1 MRRWTT
7 QVKPLLFRGGVG
19 VVDAGSGHHPA
30 ATSEQARKSR
40 CPSSEEEGRARGR
53 HSMVLAAVFLALAA
67 AMATAQSDVFD
78 PRAIANREREQLLT
92 AKRQSADAMAR
103 SAALEAQATA
113 AHDEAERL
121 KKRSAALAAR
131 IQSAEADINAGEARV
146 ALVTRRLK
154 TQDARLAE
162 QRQPLLELTAALQQ
176 LSRQPPV
183 SVLAQPGS
191 LTDMVH
197 ARAVIDAAMP
207 VIQRR
212 TVGVRR
218 ELAALRTARQQQTI
232 ALQALAASKAE
243 LAQRRDA
250 LTRLE
255 NEGRL
260 RSRELMS
267 SAQLEADRALGLG
280 EKARDIVELM
290 DALETDG
297 AVRGELAQLAGPMPR
312 PRDPTSPLIRTA
324 PPAPTEAELS
334 RGVYRLPAVGRI
346 VAGLGEVN
354 DSGVRSRGITIA
366 ARSGGQVVAPAPGRV
381 SFAGDYRGYGKIIII
396 DHGGGW
402 ISLVTGM
409 IALSAGVGD
418 TLDAGAPIGRAGSD
432 DSRITVELRR
442 AGRPVDI
449 ARMLG

>member
-1 MRRWTT
+1 MRRA
-7 QVKPLLFRGGVG
+7 F
-19 VVDAGSGHHPA
+19 A
-30 ATSEQARKSR
+30 ALAI
-40 CPSSEEEGRARGR
+40 
-53 HSMVLAAVFLALAA
+53 AAVFAGGALAL
-67 AMATAQSDVFD
+67 AQSDVFD
-78 PRAIANREREQLLT
+78 PAAIAARERDQLLG
-92 AKRQSADAMAR
+92 AKQQSAAAMAR
-103 SAALEAQATA
+103 SALLEKQALAAGSEA
-113 AHDEAERL
+113 DRL

-131 IQSAEADINAGEARV
+131 IQSAEADISAGEARV
-146 ALVTRRLK
+146 ALVSRRLSA
-154 TQDARLAE
+154 QRARLA
-162 QRQPLLELTAALQQ
+162 QQQQPLLELAASLQQ

-207 VIQRR
+207 VIERR
-212 TVGVRR
+212 TAGARR
-218 ELAALRTARQQQTI
+218 ELAALQRVRQQQAV
-232 ALQALAASKAE
+232 ALKALSSSKAQ
-243 LAQRRDA
+243 LAHRRDA

-280 EKARDIVELM
+280 EKARDIVDLM
-290 DALETDG
+290 DSLEADG
-297 AVRGELAQLAGPMPR
+297 AVRAELAQLAGPLPR
-312 PRDPTSPLIRTA
+312 PRNPQGSIVGAA
-324 PPAPTEAELS
+324 PPAAAEAELTQ
-334 RGVYRLPAVGRI
+334 GAYRLPVVGRI

-354 DSGVRSRGITIA
+354 ESGVRSRGVTIA
-366 ARSGGQVVAPAPGRV
+366 ARPGGQVVAPAPGRV
-381 SFAGDYRGYGKIIII
+381 GFAGDYRGYGKIVII

-402 ISLVTGM
+402 VSLLTGM
-409 IALSAGVGD
+409 IALSVGVGD

-449 ARMLG
+449 VAMIG

>member
-1 MRRWTT
+1 MRRW
-7 QVKPLLFRGGVG
+7 
-19 VVDAGSGHHPA
+19 
-30 ATSEQARKSR
+30 
-40 CPSSEEEGRARGR
+40 
-53 HSMVLAAVFLALAA
+53 AA
-67 AMATAQSDVFD
+67 ALILGLAVVGGAYAAAQSDVFD
-78 PRAIANREREQLLT
+78 ADAIASRERQQLLA
-92 AKRQSADAMAR
+92 AKQQSADALAR
-103 SAALEAQATA
+103 SSALEAQATA
-113 AHDEAERL
+113 ARDEADRL

-154 TQDARLAE
+154 EQEARLAE
-162 QRQPLLELTAALQQ
+162 QQQPLLELTAALQQ

-207 VIQRR
+207 VIAKR
-212 TVGVRR
+212 TEGVRR
-218 ELAALRTARQQQTI
+218 ELAQLRATHRQQAI
-232 ALQALAASKAE
+232 ALKALASSKAQ

-260 RSRELMS
+260 RSRELLS
-267 SAQLEADRALGLG
+267 SAQLESDRALGLG

-290 DALETDG
+290 DTLETDS
-297 AVRGELAQLAGPMPR
+297 ATRGELAQLAGPVQR
-312 PRDPTSPLIRTA
+312 PRDPSSAATQA
-324 PPAPTEAELS
+324 PPPPAAEAELA
-334 RGVYRLPAVGRI
+334 RGAYRLPVVGRI

-366 ARSGGQVVAPAPGRV
+366 ARPGGQVVAPAPGRV
-381 SFAGDYRGYGKIIII
+381 SFAGDYRGYGKILII

-402 ISLVTGM
+402 TSLVTGL
-409 IALSAGVGD
+409 IGLSVSVGD
-418 TLDAGAPIGRAGSD
+418 TLDAGTPIGRAGSD

>member
-1 MRRWTT
+1 MRHW
-7 QVKPLLFRGGVG
+7 
-19 VVDAGSGHHPA
+19 
-30 ATSEQARKSR
+30 
-40 CPSSEEEGRARGR
+40 
-53 HSMVLAAVFLALAA
+53 AA
-67 AMATAQSDVFD
+67 ALILGLAVAGGAYAAAQSDVFD
-78 PRAIANREREQLLT
+78 ADAIASRERQQLLA
-92 AKRQSADAMAR
+92 AKQQSADALAR
-103 SAALEAQATA
+103 STALEAQATA
-113 AHDEAERL
+113 ARDEADRL

-154 TQDARLAE
+154 EQEARLAE
-162 QRQPLLELTAALQQ
+162 QQQPLLELTAALQQ

-207 VIQRR
+207 VIAKR
-212 TVGVRR
+212 TEGVRR
-218 ELAALRTARQQQTI
+218 ELAQLRATRRQQAI
-232 ALQALAASKAE
+232 ALKALASSKAQ

-260 RSRELMS
+260 RSRELLS
-267 SAQLEADRALGLG
+267 SAQLESDRALGLG

-290 DALETDG
+290 DTLETDS
-297 AVRGELAQLAGPMPR
+297 ATRGELAQLAGPVQR
-312 PRDPTSPLIRTA
+312 PRDPSSAAMQAPP
-324 PPAPTEAELS
+324 PPAPETELA
-334 RGVYRLPAVGRI
+334 RGAYRLPVVGRI

-366 ARSGGQVVAPAPGRV
+366 ARPGGQVVAPAPGRV
-381 SFAGDYRGYGKIIII
+381 SFAGDYRGYGKILII

-402 ISLVTGM
+402 TSLVTGL
-409 IALSAGVGD
+409 IGLSVGVGD
-418 TLDAGAPIGRAGSD
+418 TLDAGTPIGRAGSD

>member
-1 MRRWTT
+1 MRG
-7 QVKPLLFRGGVG
+7 PLVAL
-19 VVDAGSGHHPA
+19 ALILA
-30 ATSEQARKSR
+30 ATGGAI
-40 CPSSEEEGRARGR
+40 
-53 HSMVLAAVFLALAA
+53 AV
-67 AMATAQSDVFD
+67 AQSDVFD
-78 PRAIANREREQLLT
+78 PGAIVARERQQLLT
-92 AKRQSADAMAR
+92 AKQQSADAMAR

-113 AHDEAERL
+113 ASDEADRL

-146 ALVTRRLK
+146 ALVTRRLR
-154 TQDARLAE
+154 TQEARLAE
-162 QRQPLLELTAALQQ
+162 QQQPLLELTAALQQ

-191 LTDMVH
+191 LTEMVH

-207 VIQRR
+207 VIARR
-212 TVGVRR
+212 TAGVRR
-218 ELAALRTARQQQTI
+218 ELAELRTVRQQQRI
-232 ALQALAASKAE
+232 ALQALSGSKAQ
-243 LAQRRDA
+243 LAERRHA

-267 SAQLEADRALGLG
+267 SAQLESDRALGLG

-290 DALETDG
+290 DTLEADS
-297 AVRGELAQLAGPMPR
+297 AVRAELAELAGPMPR
-312 PRDPTSPLIRTA
+312 PRDPASAAMQAA
-324 PPAPTEAELS
+324 PPAPAETDLA
-334 RGVYRLPAVGRI
+334 RGAYRLPVVGRI

-366 ARSGGQVVAPAPGRV
+366 ARPGGQVVSPAPGRV
-381 SFAGDYRGYGKIIII
+381 SFAGDYRGYGKIVII

-402 ISLVTGM
+402 TTLVTGM

-418 TLDAGAPIGRAGSD
+418 TIDAGAPIGRAGSG

-449 ARMLG
+449 AQMLG

>member
-1 MRRWTT
+1 
-7 QVKPLLFRGGVG
+7 
-19 VVDAGSGHHPA
+19 
-30 ATSEQARKSR
+30 
-40 CPSSEEEGRARGR
+40 
-53 HSMVLAAVFLALAA
+53 
-67 AMATAQSDVFD
+67 
-78 PRAIANREREQLLT
+78 
-92 AKRQSADAMAR
+92 
-103 SAALEAQATA
+103 
-113 AHDEAERL
+113 
-121 KKRSAALAAR
+121 
-131 IQSAEADINAGEARV
+131 
-146 ALVTRRLK
+146 
-154 TQDARLAE
+154 
-162 QRQPLLELTAALQQ
+162 LLELTAALQQ

-207 VIQRR
+207 VIQQR
-212 TVGVRR
+212 TAGVRR
-218 ELAALRTARQQQTI
+218 ELAELRTARQQQGI
-232 ALQALAASKAE
+232 ALQALAASKTE
-243 LAQRRDA
+243 LARRRDA

-297 AVRGELAQLAGPMPR
+297 AVRGELAQLAGPIPR
-312 PRDPTSPLIRTA
+312 PRDPASPVIQAA
-324 PPAPTEAELS
+324 PPAPAEAELS
-334 RGVYRLPAVGRI
+334 RGVYRLPVVGRI

-366 ARSGGQVVAPAPGRV
+366 ARPGGQVVAPAPGRV
-381 SFAGDYRGYGKIIII
+381 SFAGDYRGYGKIVII